1 MTKGMGPLIVLL
13 GLIAAGVVG
22 AFYAGRLPMSG
33 KIALG
38 LSLLPIAGI
47 GLMRLFC

>member
-1 MTKGMGPLIVLL
+1 MGPLILL
-13 GLIAAGVVG
+13 LAVIAAGVVS

-33 KIALG
+33 KVALG